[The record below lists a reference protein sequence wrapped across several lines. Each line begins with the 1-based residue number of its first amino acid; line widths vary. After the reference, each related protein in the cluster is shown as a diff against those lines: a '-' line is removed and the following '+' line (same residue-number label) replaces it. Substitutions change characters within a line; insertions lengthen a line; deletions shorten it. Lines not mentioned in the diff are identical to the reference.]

1 MASRR
6 IAPPWDFL
14 HEASNPSLESFEL
27 SRLNHTANLR
37 KEIAALLEQW
47 IAEAA
52 EALLARWVREDRKL
66 LPHPGEPLDILCADR
81 TSLLSAGRHRRS
93 PAPPGAPFALAA
105 PAASCLSPRR
115 SYSIATVLILF
126 LELRFNLMA

>member
-6 IAPPWDFL
+6 ITPPWDVL
-14 HEASNPSLESFEL
+14 HEASSPSLESFEL

-52 EALLARWVREDRKL
+52 EALLARWVREDRRS
-66 LPHPGEPLDILCADR
+66 LPQPGEPHDILAQADLPFSPPESIAVR
-81 TSLLSAGRHRRS
+81 RRHPERRLRSRRS
-93 PAPPGAPFALAA
+93 PP
-105 PAASCLSPRR
+105 SPSRD
-115 SYSIATVLILF
+115 SA
-126 LELRFNLMA
+126 

>member
-1 MASRR
+1 MATRR
-6 IAPPWDFL
+6 TTPPWDFL

-37 KEIAALLEQW
+37 KEIAVLLEQW

-66 LPHPGEPLDILCADR
+66 PAQPGESVRVLPQTEL
-81 TSLLSAGRHRRS
+81 
-93 PAPPGAPFALAA
+93 PF
-105 PAASCLSPRR
+105 SPRE
-115 SYSIATVLILF
+115 SIAVRPRQA
-126 LELRFNLMA
+126 ERRLRSSRPPRAS

>member
-1 MASRR
+1 MTAFPQPSGKIPRNTWHAITGCANTPYLISLGVLSMATRR
-6 IAPPWDFL
+6 ITPPWDFL

-52 EALLARWVREDRKL
+52 EALLARWVREDRQL
-66 LPHPGEPLDILCADR
+66 LPQQG
-81 TSLLSAGRHRRS
+81 
-93 PAPPGAPFALAA
+93 
-105 PAASCLSPRR
+105 
-115 SYSIATVLILF
+115 
-126 LELRFNLMA
+126 

>member
-6 IAPPWDFL
+6 ILPPWDYL

-27 SRLNHTANLR
+27 SRLNHAANLR

-47 IAEAA
+47 IIETA

-66 LPHPGEPLDILCADR
+66 RPSPLPPLDILAHAAFPFCPPQ
-81 TSLLSAGRHRRS
+81 SAGVPRHSDRRLRS
-93 PAPPGAPFALAA
+93 RRPSSAA
-105 PAASCLSPRR
+105 
-115 SYSIATVLILF
+115 
-126 LELRFNLMA
+126 